1 MRRVYSSS
9 AHSSRSLRDEF
20 AQLPMALEQAGA
32 VKSLGDL
39 PLIVVTA
46 VREAQA
52 GWLPLQD
59 EMAGLSTNSL
69 HQVLPNATHSSLIED
84 EHDAG
89 ASSRAI
95 RQVVEAARTGRA
107 LARP

>member
-1 MRRVYSSS
+1 
-9 AHSSRSLRDEF
+9 LET
-20 AQLPMALEQAGA
+20 ALEQAGA
-32 VKSLGDL
+32 VRRLGDL

-46 VREAQA
+46 VRDAPV

-59 EMAGLSTNSL
+59 EMAALSRNSL

-84 EHDAG
+84 EQDAG
-89 ASSRAI
+89 ASSQAI
-95 RQVVEAARTGRA
+95 RQVVESARSGKA